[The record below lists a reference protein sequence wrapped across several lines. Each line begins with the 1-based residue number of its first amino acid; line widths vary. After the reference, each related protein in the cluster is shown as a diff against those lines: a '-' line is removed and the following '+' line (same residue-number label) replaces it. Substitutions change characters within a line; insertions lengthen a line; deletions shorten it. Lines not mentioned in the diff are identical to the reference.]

1 MLPSLVKYGL
11 DRSIK
16 GHNLQKGPNLSR
28 EMSYLLRK
36 KKKFRFWILKIDFVW
51 LLKEDIV
58 EVQVEDLQQLP
69 LDLELK
75 MYKLMK
81 HNIA

>member
-1 MLPSLVKYGL
+1 
-11 DRSIK
+11 
-16 GHNLQKGPNLSR
+16 
-28 EMSYLLRK
+28 MSYLLR
-36 KKKFRFWILKIDFVW
+36 KKFRFWILKIDFVS

-58 EVQVEDLQQLP
+58 EVEIEDLQQLP